1 MQQARFFLCLLLALC
16 LHTVFAQEGVRLRRR
31 NQRGPLFL
39 GIAGGLAGGVVGSW
53 LKSRSLK
60 GKYGKEKKDLL
71 NYIQMQEDVYKQRD
85 AQWTAE
91 YQKLYTAYEKL
102 ETETL
107 ERDYEGA

>member
-1 MQQARFFLCLLLALC
+1 MQIGKILGLLFLAL
-16 LHTVFAQEGVRLRRR
+16 LGHGADAQEGARLRRR

-39 GIAGGLAGGVVGSW
+39 GIAGGLTGGVVGSW
-53 LKSRSLK
+53 LKARSLK
-60 GKYGKEKKDLL
+60 GKYAKEKKDLL

>member
-1 MQQARFFLCLLLALC
+1 
-16 LHTVFAQEGVRLRRR
+16 
-31 NQRGPLFL
+31 
-39 GIAGGLAGGVVGSW
+39 
-53 LKSRSLK
+53 
-60 GKYGKEKKDLL
+60 
-71 NYIQMQEDVYKQRD
+71 MQEDVYKQRD